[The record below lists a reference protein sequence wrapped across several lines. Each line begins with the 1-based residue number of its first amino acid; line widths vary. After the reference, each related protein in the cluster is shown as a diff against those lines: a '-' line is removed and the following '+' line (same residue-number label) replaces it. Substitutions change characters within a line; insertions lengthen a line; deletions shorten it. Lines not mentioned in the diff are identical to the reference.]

1 MLLSDEIFYKSKDA
15 SRRVKQI
22 LLFYK
27 DVNLV
32 ASTRDYSYTVTL
44 DDDPIVPRLIES
56 TLRIPSKAFHSAKQ
70 LVEVASLLHPVAVF
84 IDIHLGS
91 DPSGLSII
99 PTLRQNWPY
108 APIIVITAD
117 PSDEAVSEALA
128 SGADD
133 FVRKPLR
140 PKELIARLQVRLVDQ
155 AQKEAR
161 QIFHFANL
169 ELNQQSRCLRGPKG
183 ERFLSP
189 TEMSLFLA
197 VTQAR
202 GTVVPRR
209 TLKQRCWDNV
219 RVSDNALDRKVHEL
233 RKALMDVGS
242 IAGIGTSYGSGFFIS
257 LEGGI
262 ESHELIAHQGK

>member
-1 MLLSDEIFYKSKDA
+1 MIS
-15 SRRVKQI
+15 
-22 LLFYK
+22 
-27 DVNLV
+27 
-32 ASTRDYSYTVTL
+32 STRDYSYTVTL
-44 DDDPIVPRLIES
+44 DDDPIVPRLIET
-56 TLRIPSKAFHSAKQ
+56 TLKIPTRGFDDAGA
-70 LVEVASLLHPVAVF
+70 LVQAAPMMNPVAVF
-84 IDIHLGS
+84 IDIHLNTN
-91 DPSGLSII
+91 PTGLSII
-99 PTLRQNWPY
+99 PALRQAWPF

-140 PKELIARLQVRLVDQ
+140 PKELIARLQTRLVDQ

-161 QIFHFANL
+161 QLYQFGNV

-197 VTQAR
+197 LTQAR
-202 GTVVPRR
+202 GTVVPRK

-242 IAGIGTSYGSGFFIS
+242 LASIGTAYGSGFFIL
-257 LEGGI
+257 LEGGG
-262 ESHELIAHQGK
+262 ENNELIAQQGK